1 VEHSAS
7 PSPYF
12 DLTAVLRAMRAAV
25 GGWGGQRFLAAA
37 LTVLL
42 FGRLGQICRD
52 FERLSQRFQD
62 GRLRRILGRA
72 GRGSGVRDGA
82 PIAWPCRFGWLLR
95 AAKHHAAVYSAQVR
109 AVLETPEMVALLIAA
124 PQARRLLRPVCR
136 MLAIEPA
143 LLRPRATGDV
153 VPEIVARV
161 VTKRVRTKPAPIDW
175 GRIPLPRGV
184 LSAARRQ
191 GFGKVPRD

>member
-1 VEHSAS
+1 
-7 PSPYF
+7 
-12 DLTAVLRAMRAAV
+12 MRAAV
-25 GGWGGQRFLAAA
+25 GDWGGQRFLAAA

-42 FGRLGQICRD
+42 FRRLGQICRD

-143 LLRPRATGDV
+143 LLRPRAAGDV
-153 VPEIVARV
+153 EVAPEVVVPMVKI
-161 VTKRVRTKPAPIDW
+161 RVRTPRPPVDW

-191 GFGKVPRD
+191 GFGKVPLT